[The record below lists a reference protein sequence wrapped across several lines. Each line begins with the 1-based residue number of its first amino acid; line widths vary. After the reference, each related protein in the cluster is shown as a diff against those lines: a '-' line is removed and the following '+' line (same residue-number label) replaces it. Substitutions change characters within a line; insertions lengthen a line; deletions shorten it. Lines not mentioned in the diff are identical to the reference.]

1 MIPSM
6 WRRLARIL
14 SVTLITAGVV
24 ILADAAVTLAWQEPL
39 SSLYSS
45 YQQRSADRE
54 LAAAS
59 DEFLADPAVRDLQ
72 GPTRADRR
80 RSVERRASRLADI
93 YAKRLTNGEAI
104 GRITGS
110 TAGVDHVVVQGT
122 DDADLQK
129 GPGHYPDTALP
140 GQGRTIGIAGH
151 RTTYGAPF
159 NDIDSFEKGDRIEL
173 EMPYGTF
180 TYSVSDTRIVDPSD
194 VAIVDDTGR
203 ELLVLTACHPLYS
216 AAKRYA
222 VFATLDRIS
231 LP

>member
-1 MIPSM
+1 M
-6 WRRLARIL
+6 
-14 SVTLITAGVV
+14 TLITAGVV
-24 ILADAAVTLAWQEPL
+24 ILADAAITLAWQEPL

-54 LAAAS
+54 LAAARS
-59 DEFLADPAVRDLQ
+59 EFLDEPAVRDLR
-72 GPTRADRR
+72 GPTGANRR
-80 RSVERRASRLADI
+80 RSVQQRAGRLADI
-93 YAKRLTNGEAI
+93 YAKRLSNGEAI
-104 GRITGS
+104 GRIT
-110 TAGVDHVVVQGT
+110 AAAAAIDHVVVEGT
-122 DDADLQK
+122 DEADLRK

-159 NDIDSFEKGDRIEL
+159 NDIDSFQQGDRIEL

-180 TYSVSDTRIVDPSD
+180 TYRVRDTKIVDPTEVS
-194 VAIVDDTGR
+194 IVDDTGR

-222 VFATLDRIS
+222 VFASLDRIN